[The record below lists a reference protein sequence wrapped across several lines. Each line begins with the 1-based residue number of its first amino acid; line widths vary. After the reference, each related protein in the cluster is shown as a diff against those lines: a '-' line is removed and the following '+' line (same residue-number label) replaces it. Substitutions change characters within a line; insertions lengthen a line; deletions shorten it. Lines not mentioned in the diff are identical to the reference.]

1 MNVKE
6 YMKAKKL
13 IEESKKVIT
22 IKIEERGTGKNV
34 KSGKRGQRRTSTS
47 PSNRKQ

>member
-13 IEESKKVIT
+13 IEESKKVIP
-22 IKIEERGTGKNV
+22 IKIVERGTGRNV
-34 KSGKRGQRRTSTS
+34 KAKSGKRKRRRTNKSA
-47 PSNRKQ
+47 SN